1 MIRFFCFC
9 GYQRK
14 NGFLKMQKFGFANK
28 LRVNIKQII
37 DAGKAVIMKVP
48 KYLQS
53 NKIKPRS
60 CRLFQQEKTV
70 KCI

>member
-1 MIRFFCFC
+1 
-9 GYQRK
+9 
-14 NGFLKMQKFGFANK
+14 MQKFGFANK

-37 DAGKAVIMKVP
+37 DAEKAVIMNVP